1 MGNKETHNYCRN
13 YSGHDHIYC
22 YYGKG
27 ENDWEACSIRSI
39 KDMKTKCALVEPFVV
54 AEFHIKLSIM
64 KKMRVKRCVSERQ
77 CNHKDTGSS
86 FSVSCDDDMEH
97 RLYAPIESEPFV
109 DQGVPEMA
117 DVFGVYI
124 PPTKVSDK
132 FKPFYN
138 IARSDP

>member
-1 MGNKETHNYCRN
+1 
-13 YSGHDHIYC
+13 
-22 YYGKG
+22 
-27 ENDWEACSIRSI
+27 
-39 KDMKTKCALVEPFVV
+39 
-54 AEFHIKLSIM
+54 
-64 KKMRVKRCVSERQ
+64 
-77 CNHKDTGSS
+77 
-86 FSVSCDDDMEH
+86 MEH